1 MANDRRLSFLLLCCM
16 LVVGSAV
23 PARANVA
30 VEGGAFAVRGA
41 VSGGAALSLGLVS
54 APLAPISLELT
65 GATPFNGA
73 GYGVTLDGRLDL
85 AGTTIGAGVGFG
97 NLAAPQTTGV
107 LYDVI
112 LGHSLTGHLA
122 VEGRM
127 YLGAGRPSSLFAGL
141 RLSLKR
147 PRLGSGGERYEE
159 CQADADDGKRDRE
172 DLRGV

>member
-127 YLGAGRPSSLFAGL
+127 YLGAGRPSSLLPPPPF
-141 RLSLKR
+141 S
-147 PRLGSGGERYEE
+147 PPPPPPPPPPP
-159 CQADADDGKRDRE
+159 
-172 DLRGV
+172 

>member
-65 GATPFNGA
+65 G
-73 GYGVTLDGRLDL
+73 VTLDGRLDL

-97 NLAAPQTTGV
+97 NLAAPLTTGV

-141 RLSLKR
+141 RLSL
-147 PRLGSGGERYEE
+147 
-159 CQADADDGKRDRE
+159 
-172 DLRGV
+172 